1 MAKTRK
7 TINVEKVKGMANRAL
22 EASMRWCDEEA
33 KYVDVDRYWRQGV
46 MTMIE
51 QVLMDSGNYKGFG
64 YLTEDEVPAGCLPGI
79 RRELRTTAPA
89 PFNTEEVD
97 HFCNTDNT
105 RVRYF

>member
-1 MAKTRK
+1 MARK

-46 MTMIE
+46 MLMVE
-51 QVLMDSGNYKGFG
+51 QVLMDSDNYKGFR
-64 YLTEDEVPAGCLPGI
+64 YLREDEVPEKALPGI
-79 RRELRTTAPA
+79 RETESGFGKSIEELEDIQFGR
-89 PFNTEEVD
+89 FE
-97 HFCNTDNT
+97 NTDNT